1 MLGCP
6 KMSAGL
12 SENRAPRSAEE
23 EQRFFEAFDEL
34 ARAVRRA
41 RGAQPRSAEGTLSLS
56 QYALLEA
63 LSARRT
69 ARVAELADEAGV
81 TAPTATRILDTLQR
95 RGIVR
100 RERARE
106 DRRAVTVSLTG
117 SGRDLL
123 HAQDQWMGERKR
135 AFVAS
140 LPTEQRE
147 LVPDLLV
154 GLAALID
161 ELAAGSTP

>member
-1 MLGCP
+1 MTVPASDTAVTPG
-6 KMSAGL
+6 
-12 SENRAPRSAEE
+12 AEE
-23 EQRFFEAFDEL
+23 VQRFFAAFDEF

-69 ARVAELADEAGV
+69 ARVAELAEEAGV
-81 TAPTATRILDTLQR
+81 TASTATRILDTLQR

-100 RERARE
+100 RQRARE
-106 DRRAVTVSLTG
+106 DRRAVTVTLTE
-117 SGRDLL
+117 SGRELL
-123 HAQDQWMGERKR
+123 HAQERWVGDRRR
-135 AFVAS
+135 AFLES
-140 LPTEQRE
+140 LPRSQRE
-147 LVPDLLV
+147 FVPELLV

-161 ELAAGSTP
+161 EQAAGSGC

>member
-1 MLGCP
+1 MIAQT
-6 KMSAGL
+6 SDDAATHT
-12 SENRAPRSAEE
+12 EAEE
-23 EQRFFEAFDEL
+23 QQFFAAFDEF

-81 TAPTATRILDTLQR
+81 TASTATRILDTLHR

-100 RERARE
+100 RQRARE
-106 DRRAVTVSLTG
+106 DRRAVTVTLTDP
-117 SGRDLL
+117 GRELL
-123 HAQDQWMGERKR
+123 QAQERWVGGRRR
-135 AFVAS
+135 AFLAS
-140 LPTEQRE
+140 LPPAQRE

-154 GLAALID
+154 GLAGLID
-161 ELAAGSTP
+161 ELAAGPTR

>member
-1 MLGCP
+1 MTVGDSKQAAL
-6 KMSAGL
+6 AQ
-12 SENRAPRSAEE
+12 SEA
-23 EQRFFEAFDEL
+23 EQRFFVAFDEL

-41 RGAQPRSAEGTLSLS
+41 RGAQPRSAEGTLTLS

-81 TAPTATRILDTLQR
+81 TASTATRILDTLQR

-100 RERARE
+100 RQRARE
-106 DRRAVTVSLTG
+106 DRRAVAITLTDT
-117 SGRDLL
+117 GRDLL
-123 HAQDQWMGERKR
+123 EAQERWMGDRKR
-135 AFVAS
+135 AFAAS
-140 LPTEQRE
+140 LPPGQRE
-147 LVPDLLV
+147 LVPELLV

-161 ELAAGSTP
+161 ELAAGSGG

>member
-1 MLGCP
+1 MIVGV
-6 KMSAGL
+6 
-12 SENRAPRSAEE
+12 SENATTPNGEE
-23 EQRFFEAFDEL
+23 EERFFDAFDEF

-41 RGAQPRSAEGTLSLS
+41 RGAQPRSSEGTLTLS

-63 LSARRT
+63 LSGWRT

-81 TAPTATRILDTLQR
+81 TASTATRILDTLER

-100 RERARE
+100 RQRARE
-106 DRRAVTVSLTG
+106 DRRAVTVSLTDT
-117 SGRDLL
+117 GRDLL
-123 HAQDQWMGERKR
+123 HAQESWMGDRKR

-140 LPTEQRE
+140 LPPAQRE
-147 LVPDLLV
+147 VVPELLV

-161 ELAAGSTP
+161 ELAAGSSG

>member
-1 MLGCP
+1 MTVQA
-6 KMSAGL
+6 SDAGV
-12 SENRAPRSAEE
+12 APGVEE
-23 EQRFFEAFDEL
+23 VQRFFAAFDEF

-81 TAPTATRILDTLQR
+81 TASTATRILDTLQR

-100 RERARE
+100 RQRARD
-106 DRRAVTVSLTG
+106 DRRAVAVTLTD
-117 SGRDLL
+117 SGRELL
-123 HAQDQWMGERKR
+123 EAQEQWVGDRRR
-135 AFVAS
+135 AFLAS
-140 LPTEQRE
+140 LPPAQRD
-147 LVPDLLV
+147 LVPELLV
-154 GLAALID
+154 GLAGLID
-161 ELAAGSTP
+161 ELAAGSGG

>member
-1 MLGCP
+1 MTVGV
-6 KMSAGL
+6 SQNA
-12 SENRAPRSAEE
+12 APPRDEE
-23 EQRFFEAFDEL
+23 EQRFFVAFDEL

-41 RGAQPRSAEGTLSLS
+41 RGAPPRSAEGTLTLS

-81 TAPTATRILDTLQR
+81 TASTATRILDTLQR

-100 RERARE
+100 RQRARE
-106 DRRAVTVSLTG
+106 DRRAVTVTLTDT
-117 SGRDLL
+117 GRDLL
-123 HAQDQWMGERKR
+123 HAQDRWMGDRKR

-140 LPTEQRE
+140 LAPAQRE
-147 LVPDLLV
+147 LVPELLV

-161 ELAAGSTP
+161 ELAAGSSA